1 MFVSTSRS
9 LVITLVSFLMLFTA
23 LAYAAPLSR
32 HGHHL
37 TQAGSIALKRR
48 GGSARFTYYDAG
60 DNACGSYDSNT
71 DYVIALSPS
80 RFNNG
85 AHCYKKVTVQ
95 YDGQQVQATVTD
107 QCPGCQDA
115 QADLSRPLFA
125 HLAPLDE
132 GVIYGDWWFN

>member
-1 MFVSTSRS
+1 MFASTSRS
-9 LVITLVSFLMLFTA
+9 LVAALVSFLTLFTA
-23 LAYAAPLSR
+23 LAYAAPFSR

-37 TQAGSIALKRR
+37 SQSGSIALRKRD
-48 GGSARFTYYDAG
+48 GSARLTYYDAG
-60 DNACGSYDSNT
+60 ENACGSDDSNT
-71 DYVIALSPS
+71 DYVIALSPT
-80 RFNNG
+80 RFDNG
-85 AHCYKKVTVQ
+85 AHCYKKVTIQ
-95 YDGQQVQATVTD
+95 YNGQKVQATVTD